1 MGSLNIQGALREYGI
16 HTGMSSQQFGN
27 LFIRCAEEQQNLK
40 EALRTSVLPF
50 WSLKERSTAIQ
61 SWKDKLDAFSNLTI
75 VASPLIANSLR
86 QLKSNHHIKY
96 ISSVNTE
103 ILDWNDTLLVILAS
117 DIWMDVWLAHHL
129 EMPEFSDVSIAYC
142 VEDEAS
148 IPKEVTVAG
157 RVESVAEIGILDERF
172 ALFTNFALALQ
183 DDWQAAL
190 SGIELGLSRITES
203 SIWDNASALLAVLVR
218 GLDFSP
224 YVETVFVSDSKMLSE
239 GQFLSALTCRMESRM
254 SSEQIAK
261 SSMVLSNAVQIGED
275 GVFNILAANPKQLV
289 VLLWPESDGLDSP
302 LQRAQQQ
309 QYQIVRQWLINE
321 QVPHAI
327 WDVPN
332 TWTTRSRMAF
342 RVQWV
347 HRSLLTVAMQGDDP
361 TLYESADHWRET
373 STNLWNRLGSS
384 LN

>member
-50 WSLKERSTAIQ
+50 WLLKERSTAIQ
-61 SWKDKLDAFSNLTI
+61 SWIDKLDAFSNLTI
-75 VASPLIANSLR
+75 VASPLIVNSLR
-86 QLKSNHHIKY
+86 QIKSVHHIKY
-96 ISSVNTE
+96 VSSVNTE

-129 EMPEFSDVSIAYC
+129 AMPEFSDVSIVYC
-142 VEDEAS
+142 VEDDTS

-157 RVESVAEIGILDERF
+157 RVESVAEVGILDERF

-190 SGIELGLSRITES
+190 SGIELGLSRISEG

-218 GLDFSP
+218 GLDYSP
-224 YVETVFVSDSKMLSE
+224 YVETVFVSDAKMLSE

-254 SSEQIAK
+254 SSEQIAQ
-261 SSMVLSNAVQIGED
+261 SSMVLSHAV
-275 GVFNILAANPKQLV
+275 K
-289 VLLWPESDGLDSP
+289 
-302 LQRAQQQ
+302 
-309 QYQIVRQWLINE
+309 
-321 QVPHAI
+321 
-327 WDVPN
+327 
-332 TWTTRSRMAF
+332 
-342 RVQWV
+342 
-347 HRSLLTVAMQGDDP
+347 
-361 TLYESADHWRET
+361 
-373 STNLWNRLGSS
+373 
-384 LN
+384 